1 MTQKEVAH
9 QIGTSATYIGHLE
22 LKKRHPSEKVVIEL
36 AKVLGF
42 EPRELFFLANPQT
55 ETLVSRQASSADS
68 NPWEVFRRDK
78 NLRKI
83 HNINAQEMEF
93 LSRVACMGEVRSPD
107 HFIFIL
113 NGIRQALSR

>member
-1 MTQKEVAH
+1 M
-9 QIGTSATYIGHLE
+9 YIGHLE

-55 ETLVSRQASSADS
+55 ETLVSRQASSADG

-83 HNINAQEMEF
+83 HNINVQEMEF
-93 LSRVACMGEVRSPD
+93 LSRVAFMGKVRSPD

-113 NGIRQALSR
+113 NAIRQALGR